1 MADMLEIIQSLHVSN
16 SCDLSSP
23 HSESRSS
30 SQTWVY
36 AVDYLE
42 IIGIICG
49 QILVGFEGDWIGR
62 RFGMVQDAVIM
73 AIGTTMLIAA
83 WGTSLNGWVICY
95 AWSLWVYGVGVG
107 VRSFPSSFLSFP
119 HAYGVP

>member
-1 MADMLEIIQSLHVSN
+1 VSTVIPN
-16 SCDLSSP
+16 YFLSSKVRQ
-23 HSESRSS
+23 STWASCWSTYAVC

-49 QILVGFEGDWIGR
+49 QILVGIEGDWIGR
-62 RFGMVQDAVIM
+62 KFGMVQDAVVM
-73 AIGTTMLIAA
+73 SLGTVMLIAA

-95 AWSLWVYGVGVG
+95 AWSLWIYGIGVGG
-107 VRSFPSSFLSFP
+107 RYYLYLFLMRC
-119 HAYGVP
+119 